1 MNTEL
6 QQKIELAQKTQIE
19 WRKVSFEQRQE
30 LFKNLSK
37 NILENVE
44 EYSRL
49 ITEEMHKPIAQAK
62 SEVKKCAL
70 MTDYYIN
77 AENVLK
83 PEMVQTEFSESEV
96 HYEPMGI
103 ILGIMPWNFPFWQAL
118 RFAVPTILA
127 GNVVLLKHA
136 SICKK
141 TGREIEKLFIKSG
154 FPEGIL
160 QNLEY
165 SHTDIES
172 LIKHPLVK
180 GVSLTGSESTGR
192 KIASLAGANIKKS
205 LLELGG
211 NDAFIVLDDTNLEET
226 AKQGAAAR
234 LRNCGQACTSAKRFI
249 IQENIYAEFLEKL
262 VAEYKKYEL
271 GDPFD
276 EKTQLSGLANKSF
289 ADELQQQY
297 EEALKHG
304 AEVIVPLERVD
315 DISFKPGLIKM
326 NLDNSMIDVELFGPL
341 GMVIPAKDDN
351 QILEI
356 ANNTNFGLGNSVWT
370 TSKDRAYFFAENLE
384 SGTVSLNKLMTSDPR
399 FPFGGTKNS
408 GYGLEL
414 SLKTLK
420 EFCITKSIFGEIK

>member
-1 MNTEL
+1 MNIEL
-6 QQKIELAQKTQIE
+6 QQKIELAHKTQTE

-30 LFKNLSK
+30 LLKNLSK

-49 ITEEMHKPIAQAK
+49 ITEEMHKPISQ
-62 SEVKKCAL
+62 SRGEVKKCVQ

-83 PEMVQTEFSESEV
+83 PEIVETELSASEV
-96 HYEPMGI
+96 YYEPMGI

-141 TGREIEKLFIKSG
+141 SGRAIEDLFRKSG

-165 SHTDIES
+165 SHADIES
-172 LIKHPLVK
+172 LITHPLVK
-180 GVSLTGSESTGR
+180 GVSLTGSEATGR

-249 IQENIYAEFLEKL
+249 IQENIYDEFLEKL
-262 VAEYKKYEL
+262 VTEYKKYEL
-271 GDPFD
+271 GDPFED
-276 EKTQLSGLANKSF
+276 ATQLTGLATKSF

-297 EEALKHG
+297 DEALKHG

-315 DISFKPGLIKM
+315 DISFKPGLIRM
-326 NLDNSMIDVELFGPL
+326 NLDNPMIDVELFGPL
-341 GMVIPAKDDN
+341 GMVISAKNDEE
-351 QILEI
+351 ILKI

-370 TSKDRAYFFAENLE
+370 SSKERAYFFAKNLE

-408 GYGLEL
+408 GYGIEL

>member
-83 PEMVQTEFSESEV
+83 PEMVQTEFSASEV

-180 GVSLTGSESTGR
+180 GVSLTGSEATGR

-226 AKQGAAAR
+226 AKQEAAAR

-326 NLDNSMIDVELFGPL
+326 NFDNPMIDVELFGPL

-351 QILEI
+351 EILEI